1 MPGRR
6 FFVPA
11 DQIQNGIASLPP
23 DQAHHVRDVLR
34 LKSGDVVDV
43 IDGTGMAYTGRV
55 EIRGA
60 EVCVVDLKTISE
72 TLSPATRITLAPALI
87 KAERFEWILQK
98 STELGVQ
105 EIVPLKTRHCN
116 IRIPETRMEARLE
129 RWRRITR
136 EAAKQCHRTSIPQVH
151 PALPFRE
158 FLHTCE
164 SVSTDRILFHEKA
177 EAAWKGVLIS
187 CDRTVL
193 CTGPEGGW
201 HETEVADAK
210 SAGFRILNLG
220 PLRLRS
226 ETAALVAVTLAR
238 FHPRAADADV
248 QG

>member
-6 FFVPA
+6 FFIPSEL
-11 DQIQNGIASLPP
+11 IQNGIASLPP
-23 DQAHHVRDVLR
+23 DQAHHLRDVLR

-43 IDGTGMAYTGRV
+43 IDGTGMAYSGRV

-60 EVCVVDLKTISE
+60 DVYVAGLRAFSQDLSA
-72 TLSPATRITLAPALI
+72 STRITLAPALI
-87 KAERFEWILQK
+87 KSDRFEWILQK

-105 EIVPLKTRHCN
+105 EIVPLRTRHCE

-136 EAAKQCHRTSIPQVH
+136 EAAKQCLRTSIPQVH

-164 SVSTDRILFHEKA
+164 SQLTDRILFHEKA
-177 EAAWKGVLIS
+177 EAPWKGILNS

-201 HETEVADAK
+201 HESEVADAK
-210 SAGFRILNLG
+210 NAGFRILNLG
-220 PLRLRS
+220 PLRLRA
-226 ETAALVAVTLAR
+226 ETAALVAVTLAQ
-238 FHPRAADADV
+238 FHPRAAKADV